1 MEGQQVGTLELL
13 LPLIVMTVPIAIVA
27 NLLAKEKGRNTVAW
41 VVLALIPFI
50 NNWCIL
56 YFVGASNFRTEKKL
70 DLIMSKLDIS
80 VSE

>member
-50 NNWCIL
+50 NIWSIL

>member
-13 LPLIVMTVPIAIVA
+13 SPLIVMTVPIAIVA

-50 NNWCIL
+50 NIWSIL
-56 YFVGASNFRTEKKL
+56 YFVGASNFRTENKL